1 MSSKASPVNYESY
14 RPKLGWL
21 PLEIVKCTFGATT
34 QLANSIPI
42 HYPFHEHYKSWTP
55 ALNRRRLQEKFA
67 TDTLFASTP
76 ALGGIT
82 CAQIYTGLTSHYT
95 AVYGMTSE
103 SQGPE
108 TLEDFV

>member
-1 MSSKASPVNYESY
+1 
-14 RPKLGWL
+14 
-21 PLEIVKCTFGATT
+21 LEIVKRTFVATT
-34 QLANSIPI
+34 QLAKSIPI
-42 HYPFHEHYKSWTP
+42 HYPFREHYKSRTP
-55 ALNRRRLQEKFA
+55 ALNWHCLQEKFA

-82 CAQIYTGLTSHYT
+82 CAQIYTGLTSHCT
-95 AVYGMTSE
+95 AAYGMTSE